1 MGEKEWEKYRVAF
14 VIQGKPH
21 YLEDDDKSIN
31 TKVWFNHSTDGV
43 IFTIFQD
50 FKGISLHG
58 PQPQGTGRP
67 WIGLEHT
74 NKVHSQLHFKIKSFS
89 LFRPTRGQDTITW
102 RRLLK
107 STTNLNPSN
116 YLCNLNSLWQQL
128 IPIYWALSLKVNQ
141 SINCTKSDEKWN
153 VKMWFLRISS
163 DGILL
168 SLILLSC

>member
-31 TKVWFNHSTDGV
+31 TKVWFNHSTDEV
-43 IFTIFQD
+43 ILTIFHSGLQGNFPAWTSAPGHRQTLD
-50 FKGISLHG
+50 WPGAHK
-58 PQPQGTGRP
+58 QGT
-67 WIGLEHT
+67 L
-74 NKVHSQLHFKIKSFS
+74 LAFHFKIKSIY

-128 IPIYWALSLKVNQ
+128 IPIY
-141 SINCTKSDEKWN
+141 
-153 VKMWFLRISS
+153 
-163 DGILL
+163 
-168 SLILLSC
+168 